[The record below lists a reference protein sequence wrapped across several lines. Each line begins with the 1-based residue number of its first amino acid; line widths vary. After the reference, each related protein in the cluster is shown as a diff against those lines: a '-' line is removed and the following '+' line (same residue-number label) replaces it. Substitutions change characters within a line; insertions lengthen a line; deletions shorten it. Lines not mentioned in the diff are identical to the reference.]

1 MHGLSAYTVQELP
14 SLRESLTPLA
24 ITRPHSPLTLPST
37 TLTNTDNLQIYWLL
51 YTIFLAITAFANG
64 SVFYTIAK
72 DVQLRKQP
80 FNVMSMC
87 GLTSTESPP
96 SRRRRRALLFLRPRF
111 LEYGGLPTPFSP
123 PPSDP

>member
-1 MHGLSAYTVQELP
+1 MHGLSALSAYIVQELP
-14 SLRESLTPLA
+14 SLREPLTPLA

-51 YTIFLAITAFANG
+51 YTIFLAITVFANG

-87 GLTSTESPP
+87 GLTSTES
-96 SRRRRRALLFLRPRF
+96 RRALLFLRPRF